1 MEVSMKYEMD
11 INLEF
16 ENTMTLM
23 INEIDKGSV
32 VLEFGPASG
41 RLTRYLKEK
50 CDCKMYIVELDEEA
64 GRIAAQYAEDA
75 VIGDIE
81 KYEWLE
87 RFAGIRFDYILFADV
102 LEHLYNPEKVLE
114 SVKNILKPNG
124 YVIMSLPN
132 IAHNSVI
139 IDLLDNKFEYRPTGL
154 LDNTHIKFWTYSNIE
169 NMLKKLKYNVDIKYA
184 TYTQVGFNEFDNSYE
199 DLKNINPMALKSRE
213 MGEIYQFVYKITL
226 NEENARGINKIDS
239 YSDYYYNQY
248 FFDGNEIKKE
258 ILIADG
264 RKYVI
269 ETDIPK
275 EVKKLRLNPLN
286 KKCIIEFFEV
296 KAYKDGQWR
305 DIECESS
312 NSNFKINNFYVF
324 DNDDP
329 QIYYIVEECDK
340 IRIEYSIVE
349 GDKISNHEVISEIEK
364 RIDTDRITI
373 EQKENYIGEQR
384 DKIGSLESDINDKND
399 IIRQKDEEINRL
411 VPYFN
416 FINNHYIFRKFYN
429 LVRKLR
435 RKHNEGK

>member
-1 MEVSMKYEMD
+1 MKYETD

-23 INEIDKGSV
+23 INEIEKESV

-50 CDCKMYIVELDEEA
+50 CDCKVYIVELDEEA
-64 GRIAAQYAEDA
+64 GKIASQYAEDA

-87 RFAGIRFDYILFADV
+87 RFGNIRFDYILFADV

-114 SVKNILKPNG
+114 SVKKLLKPNG

-132 IAHNSVI
+132 IAHNSII
-139 IDLLDNKFEYRPTGL
+139 IDLLDNKFEYKPTGL

-169 NMLKKLKYNVDIKYA
+169 NMLKKLEFNVDIKQA
-184 TYTQVGFNEFDNSYE
+184 TYTQVGFNEFNNSYE
-199 DLKNINPMALKSRE
+199 DLKNINPMVLKSRE

-226 NEENARGINKIDS
+226 NKDAARGINKINY

-248 FFDGNEIKKE
+248 FFDGDEIKKE
-258 ILIADG
+258 TLIIDG

-269 ETDIPK
+269 ETNIPK
-275 EVKKLRLNPLN
+275 DVKKLRLNPLN
-286 KKCIIEFFEV
+286 KKCIIEFSEV
-296 KAYKDGQWR
+296 KVLKNGQWEN
-305 DIECESS
+305 IECESS
-312 NSNFKINNFYVF
+312 NKNFKINNFYVF

-329 QIYYIVEECDK
+329 QIYYIVEDCDK
-340 IRIEYSIVE
+340 IKIEYGIVDAE
-349 GDKISNHEVISEIEK
+349 KISNHKIITQIDK
-364 RIDTDRITI
+364 RIEDDRIII

-384 DKIGSLESDINDKND
+384 DKIGRLETDINNKND

-416 FINNHYIFRKFYN
+416 FINNHFLCRKFYN
-429 LVRKLR
+429 LIRKLR